1 MAKAKYF
8 RPSFHWND
16 GSFEKLLAQPEVAE
30 QAQAAAEKTSKIVQ
44 AAWPSDKKELTPDTA
59 GFKHGSQSEVFNV
72 EVGAGRN
79 GRQRAVLLINHPYAV
94 AFEARLGAITNAIHA
109 AGFQLNQP
117 GT

>member
-1 MAKAKYF
+1 MAKR
-8 RPSFHWND
+8 RPPKPAFHWND
-16 GSFEKLLAQPEVAE
+16 GAFEKLLAQPEVAE

-109 AGFQLNQP
+109 AGFQLNQQ
-117 GT
+117 GS

>member
-16 GSFEKLLAQPEVAE
+16 GAFEKLLAQPEVVE
-30 QAQAAAEKTSKIVQ
+30 QAQAAAEKTSQIVR
-44 AAWPSDKKELTPDTA
+44 AAWPSDKKELTPDTP

-109 AGFQLNQP
+109 AGFQMNQP
-117 GT
+117 GA

>member
-16 GSFEKLLAQPEVAE
+16 GAFEKLLAQPEVAE
-30 QAQAAAEKTSKIVQ
+30 QAQAAAEKTSQIVQ

-79 GRQRAVLLINHPYAV
+79 GRPRAVLLINHPYAV
-94 AFEARLGAITNAIHA
+94 AFEAMLGAITNAIHT
-109 AGFQLNQP
+109 AGLQINRP
-117 GT
+117 GS

>member
-1 MAKAKYF
+1 MAKR
-8 RPSFHWND
+8 RPPKPAFHWND
-16 GSFEKLLAQPEVAE
+16 GAFEKLLAQPEVAQ
-30 QAQAAAEKTSKIVQ
+30 QAQRAAEKTSQIVQ

-79 GRQRAVLLINHPYAV
+79 GRQRAVFLINHPYAV

-117 GT
+117 GS

>member
-16 GSFEKLLAQPEVAE
+16 GAFEKLLAQPEVAE
-30 QAQAAAEKTSKIVQ
+30 QAQAAAEKTSQIVQ

-59 GFKHGSQSEVFNV
+59 GFKHGSQSEMFNV

-79 GRQRAVLLINHPYAV
+79 GRPRAVFLINHPYAV

-109 AGFQLNQP
+109 AGFQLNQT

>member
-16 GSFEKLLAQPEVAE
+16 GAFEKLLAQPEVAE
-30 QAQAAAEKTSKIVQ
+30 QAQAAAEKTSQIVQ

-79 GRQRAVLLINHPYAV
+79 GRPRAVLLINHPYAV
-94 AFEARLGAITNAIHA
+94 AFEAMLGAITNAIHV

>member
-16 GSFEKLLAQPEVAE
+16 GAFEKLLAQPEVAE
-30 QAQAAAEKTSKIVQ
+30 QAQAAAEKTSQIVQ

-72 EVGAGRN
+72 EAGAGHN

-94 AFEARLGAITNAIHA
+94 AFEARLGAITNAIHT